1 MKKLLSFTAGAL
13 ICAALFA
20 GTPAPA
26 LNIIPEPESVVVT
39 KGSLNIKGLN
49 FNYDSSLEARTIEA
63 IGTLSSQIYIC
74 TGKASSCASVTG
86 VTAATPIN
94 ALKGAFFLKDATMAP
109 ESYALE
115 VSKKAVKVTAADHN
129 GFLYAISTLKQ
140 LMPEAIYESK
150 TASGVKWTVPCC
162 SIKDAPRFAYRGL
175 HLDVAR
181 HFFNVEQVKRFL
193 DVAAMYKVNRFH
205 WHLTEDQGWRIEIK
219 KYPRLT
225 EVGAFRSATQQTY
238 DRSKTDGKRYG
249 GYYTQEQ
256 MREVVAYA
264 EKLGITVIPEFDLP
278 GHTVAA
284 LTSYPW
290 LGCTGG
296 PYEVRTIWGIAKEV
310 LCAGKE
316 STFQFLFDVLD
327 EICDIFPS
335 EYIHIGGDEC
345 PKDAWKVCPACQAKI
360 AELGLKDGN
369 GATKE
374 QRLQNYVTKR
384 VQDYLAGK
392 GRKIIG
398 WDEILEGDLAKGATV
413 MSWRGTKGGEKAAA
427 MGFDVIMSPNTYCY
441 FDYQQDAEPK
451 DVVVG
456 YPLRKGREPLTSR
469 KVYSYE
475 PYEGLS
481 GDAPSHILG
490 VQANVWT
497 EYIRNNDDLDYQL
510 LPRLQALSEVQWSK
524 PGNKNYD
531 RFVEK
536 MDAKHFKIMKILG
549 YGYRPGL

>member
-1 MKKLLSFTAGAL
+1 MKRIFAIAAFAC
-13 ICAALFA
+13 ICAAVYA

-26 LNIIPEPESVVVT
+26 LNIIPEPESVVT
-39 KGSLNIKGLN
+39 GKGSLNVKGLN
-49 FNYDSSLEARTIEA
+49 FNYDASLEARTVEA
-63 IGTLSSQIYIC
+63 IGGLSSQLYIC
-74 TGKASSCASVTG
+74 TGKASSIASATG
-86 VTAATPIN
+86 VNAATPIT
-94 ALKGAFFLKDATMAP
+94 ALKGAFFLKDASLAP
-109 ESYALE
+109 EAYVLE
-115 VSKKAVKVTAADHN
+115 ISKKAVKVTAADHN
-129 GFLYAISTLKQ
+129 GFIYAISTLKQ

-150 TASGVKWTVPCC
+150 TATGVKWTVPCC
-162 SIKDAPRFAYRGL
+162 LIKDAPRFAYRGL

-181 HFFNVEQVKRFL
+181 HFFNVQQVKRFL

-219 KYPRLT
+219 KYPNLT
-225 EVGAFRSATQQTY
+225 EVGAFRAATQQTY
-238 DRSKTDGKRYG
+238 DRSKTDGVRYG

-256 MREVVAYA
+256 LREVVGYA
-264 EKLGITVIPEFDLP
+264 DKLGITVIPEFDLP

-296 PYEVRTIWGIAKEV
+296 PYEVRTTWGVAKDV
-310 LCAGKE
+310 LCVGKE
-316 STFQFLFDVLD
+316 STFGFLFDVLD
-327 EICDIFPS
+327 EICEIFPS

-345 PKDAWKVCPACQAKI
+345 PKDRWDACPVCQAKMD
-360 AELGLKDGN
+360 ELGLVADERGTRGQK
-369 GATKE
+369 
-374 QRLQNYVTKR
+374 LQNYVTKR

-427 MGFDVIMSPNTYCY
+427 LGFDVIMSPNTYCY
-441 FDYQQDAEPK
+441 FDYQQDADPK

-456 YPLRKGREPLTSR
+456 FPLRKGRQPLNVS

-475 PYEGLS
+475 PYDGLE

-497 EYIRNNDDLDYQL
+497 EYIRNNKELDYQL
-510 LPRLQALSEVQWSK
+510 LPRLQALSEVQWSR
-524 PGNKNYD
+524 PENKNYD
-531 RFVEK
+531 RFAEK
-536 MDAKHFKIMKILG
+536 MQAKHFKIMEILG